1 MKPALLLLA
10 FVSTF
15 FISACGGGG
24 STASTPAATVP
35 SAPVGVTAAIGDTQ
49 IRLSW
54 AAVSGATSYN
64 VYYRTTAGVTAAN
77 GTKITGATSGG
88 AITGLANGT
97 TYYFVV
103 TAVNA
108 AGESA
113 VSSEV
118 NAMPQVSTPG
128 APTGVGIIVGDGQ
141 VSVTWTAVTGA
152 TSYNIYYR
160 ATAGVTTANGTKVA
174 AVASGFPITGLTNG
188 ATYYFVVTA
197 INAAGESAASSEV
210 NAIPQV
216 PTPGAPTGVG
226 ATAGNAQVKISW
238 AAVPGAVSY
247 NVYYRT
253 TPGVTAATGTKESL
267 AASGFTVTGLAN
279 GTTYY
284 FVVTAVNAGGES
296 AVSSEVNATPQVPP
310 GAWTT
315 KTPMAY
321 QRDNAANAVLNG
333 IIYVMGG
340 APAGTSIL
348 DSMEAYN
355 PATDTWT
362 TKTAMPAW
370 STFPIV
376 PPWVPAGTAP
386 TLPSYRYGPAAAAVN
401 GAIYLIGGTSMVN
414 GQGPIYPIAVY
425 DPMINAAGGG
435 TWSSTVP
442 TTAATSAAG
451 TNGQTLVPFPTGRWG
466 FDVAVVDGIIYAV
479 GGAVRVPG
487 GITKAPADWTTKITG
502 ATSTAPLVDP
512 AGTTITGLRN
522 WDQHYFIVTAVDATT
537 GVESAA
543 SLEVSALLRGPWAAG
558 AGTSAGDG
566 QATISWMAVTGAVS
580 YNVYYSTMPGVTPSS
595 TTKVTGIAPT
605 PTTVSTTVTGLVNGT
620 AHYFIVTA
628 VDAGGNETEASG
640 EFSVT
645 PQAIPPAS
653 VPSNV
658 AVTSGD
664 AQVTLTWTPVATAA
678 SYNIYYGTGK
688 NLYYGTVEA
697 YDPVANIWTT
707 KATMPTPRWGS
718 TVSVVNGLIYAI
730 GGWRG
735 WPELSDVEVYDPA
748 TNSWSTTVPVTA
760 ATIAAGTAGAALT
773 PMTTAR
779 DDFGFAV
786 VNGVIYAIGGD
797 INAFNDATSTPCC
810 TTVVEAYDPVKNNW
824 TTKTPMPTMRDDF
837 DASVVDGVI
846 YAIAGSRDG
855 VFTVNPLAPNNGG
868 YSLTTVEA
876 FSTSSIPVPSG
887 VAAAAVANQASI
899 SWNAVAGAT
908 SYNIYWS
915 KKAGVSTTAN
925 STKISNVASPYT
937 HPVLTTGTWYYY
949 VVTAVTAS
957 GESLPSGEVAV
968 KP

>member
-1 MKPALLLLA
+1 MSYEAEFKNLVMPMKPALLLLA
-10 FVSTF
+10 FVSTL

-24 STASTPAATVP
+24 STASPSAATVP
-35 SAPVGVTAAIGDTQ
+35 LAPVGVTATTGDAQ
-49 IRLSW
+49 IQLGW

-64 VYYRTTAGVTAAN
+64 VYYRTSAGVTAAN
-77 GTKITGATSGG
+77 GTKIASATSGG
-88 AITGLANGT
+88 PITGLTNGT

-118 NAMPQVSTPG
+118 NATPQVSTPG
-128 APTGVGIIVGDGQ
+128 APTGVGIILGDGQ

-160 ATAGVTTANGTKVA
+160 ATAGVTTTNGTKVA
-174 AVASGFPITGLTNG
+174 GVASGFPVTGLTNG
-188 ATYYFVVTA
+188 TTYYFVVTA
-197 INAAGESAASSEV
+197 VNAGGESAASSEV
-210 NAIPQV
+210 NAMPQV

-226 ATAGNAQVKISW
+226 ATAGNAQVKVSW
-238 AAVPGAVSY
+238 TAVPGAVSY
-247 NVYYRT
+247 NVYYLT
-253 TPGVTAATGTKESL
+253 IPGVTAANGTKESL
-267 AASGFTVTGLAN
+267 AASGLPITGLAN

-315 KTPMAY
+315 KAPMVN

-340 APAGTSIL
+340 APAGVGVL
-348 DSMEAYN
+348 DSMEAYDPVAN
-355 PATDTWT
+355 TWT
-362 TKTAMPAW
+362 TKAPMPAW
-370 STFPIV
+370 STIPSV
-376 PPWVPAGTAP
+376 PSWAPPGTLAARPA
-386 TLPSYRYGPAAAAVN
+386 YRYGPAAAAAN
-401 GAIYLIGGTSMVN
+401 GVIYLIGGTSLVN

-425 DPMINAAGGG
+425 DPTINAAGGG

-451 TNGQTLVPFPTGRWG
+451 TSGQALAPFPTGRWG

-487 GITKAPADWTTKITG
+487 GITKAPSDWTTTITG
-502 ATSTAPLVDP
+502 ATSLAPLVTP
-512 AGTTITGLRN
+512 AGTTITGLTN
-522 WDQHYFIVTAVDATT
+522 GKTYYFIVTAVDATS
-537 GVESAA
+537 GIESAD
-543 SLEVSALLRGPWAAG
+543 SFEVSATPQASYAAG
-558 AGTSAGDG
+558 SVPANLGTAAGNG
-566 QATISWMAVTGAVS
+566 QATISWTEVTGAAS
-580 YNVYYSTMPGVTPSS
+580 YNIYYGTKSGVTTSS
-595 TTKVTGIAPT
+595 LTKVTGIVPAVG
-605 PTTVSTTVTGLVNGT
+605 TVSATVTGLTNGT

-628 VDAGGNETEASG
+628 MVGGAETVASSEVSATPRAAPVASAPSGVSITGGNG
-640 EFSVT
+640 
-645 PQAIPPAS
+645 
-653 VPSNV
+653 
-658 AVTSGD
+658 
-664 AQVTLTWTPVATAA
+664 QVTLSWAPVANAA
-678 SYNIYYGTGK
+678 SYNIYYGTCK

-697 YDPVANIWTT
+697 YDPVANTWTT
-707 KATMPTPRWGS
+707 KTSMTPRWGS
-718 TVSVVNGLIYAI
+718 AVSVVNGLIYAI
-730 GGWRG
+730 GGWGG
-735 WPELSDVEVYDPA
+735 WPELSVVEVYNPA
-748 TNSWSTTVPVTA
+748 TNLWSTTVPVTA
-760 ATIAAGTAGAALT
+760 ATTVAGTAGAALT
-773 PMTTAR
+773 PMPTAR

-786 VNGVIYAIGGD
+786 VNGIIYAIGGD
-797 INAFNDATSTPCC
+797 INAFNDAASTPCC

-855 VFTVNPLAPNNGG
+855 VFTVNSGAPNNGG

-876 FSTSSIPVPSG
+876 FSTSSIPVPGG
-887 VAAAAVANQASI
+887 VAAAAGVNLASI

-925 STKISNVASPYT
+925 ST
-937 HPVLTTGTWYYY
+937 
-949 VVTAVTAS
+949 
-957 GESLPSGEVAV
+957 
-968 KP
+968 